1 MVGWFAHC
9 FISIYQDEDTS
20 IMKSLQECLHSVN
33 EDTYIEKL
41 PQCLHA
47 SYEDTFTTKIPPKLS
62 LSITAHSLSYQ
73 TAHLPLPAL
82 LILNKMYRKSW
93 KTNTNP

>member
-9 FISIYQDEDTS
+9 FISIHQDEGTS
-20 IMKSLQECLHSVN
+20 IPNFPQECLHSVN

-47 SYEDTFTTKIPPKLS
+47 SYEDTF
-62 LSITAHSLSYQ
+62 TAHSLSYQ